1 MLDVRKGK
9 LLEGLLKV
17 KELPFERIEEIAHQL
32 IRSYGVLSLAA
43 ERLDLSELMLRN
55 ILSAYPE
62 LQQVREASLGGF
74 KGLVDKEIV
83 KKLEEGDS
91 DILALVFRHLYG
103 GRDKGGVN
111 MNEFGSIGDEDKH
124 FAGKDK
130 VAKQGIHVH
139 IHFTDD
145 NAKRASDFDAIE
157 IEDYIDIEP
166 EIE

>member
-1 MLDVRKGK
+1 MNELDSLQAEVSKREAKNDKMLDVRKGK

-62 LQQVREASLGGF
+62 LQQVREASLGG
-74 KGLVDKEIV
+74 
-83 KKLEEGDS
+83 
-91 DILALVFRHLYG
+91 